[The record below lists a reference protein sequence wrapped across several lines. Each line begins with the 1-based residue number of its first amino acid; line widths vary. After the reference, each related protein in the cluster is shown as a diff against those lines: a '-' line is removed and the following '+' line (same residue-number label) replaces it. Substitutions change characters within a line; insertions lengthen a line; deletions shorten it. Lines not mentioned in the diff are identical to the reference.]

1 MPRLTWRQNS
11 LTLNEMIPQAIFI
24 EAGHGKSLLGTK
36 DVGAVGKFGSARYF
50 ERNIAVELA
59 RRILDILNSKKE
71 LKGALIQGVGVE
83 TEANIV
89 RKMAFVNSVIRE
101 NRFTANRCFGLA
113 IHMNASSSGTP
124 RGFEVWHQKNGA
136 SKALAEYMVR
146 AWQKYGITPL
156 RPRAI
161 NNNKNGRYGRFYTD
175 DALCPYLI
183 VETSFISN
191 LADVVAVT
199 KNLDRSAEAI
209 AHGLMEYIRSL

>member
-1 MPRLTWRQNS
+1 
-11 LTLNEMIPQAIFI
+11 MIPQAIFI
-24 EAGHGKSLLGTK
+24 EAGHGKSLLGMK
-36 DVGAVGKFGSARYF
+36 DVGAVSRFGSARYF

-59 RRILDILNSKKE
+59 RRILDILNTKKE

-101 NRFTANRCFGLA
+101 NKFTAKKCLGLA
-113 IHMNASSSGTP
+113 IHMNASGSSSP
-124 RGFEVWHQKNGA
+124 RGFEVWYQKNGS
-136 SKALAEYMVR
+136 SKPFAEFMTR
-146 AWQKYGITPL
+146 AWTKYNLTPL
-156 RPRAI
+156 RPRPI

-191 LADVVAVT
+191 LADVVAIT
-199 KNLDRSAEAI
+199 NNLDRAAECL